1 LASFVPCLSQPTTMA
16 QIFSPTSH
24 VLIFG
29 DSWAA
34 YPMVLKTWPME
45 LAQLCGAGALNFAV
59 PGSRADQLDQQV
71 ERLITSPLPVRTAA
85 GDIHPESL
93 AVIHT
98 GGNDMMQKM
107 GTDLLEHLPGKS
119 EVNSIRETMEALYGA
134 GVRRF
139 VVSDV
144 PFASCVPGVRMATP
158 LIQSFV
164 SSGQMAHLGLEPSDP
179 AELAVELQ
187 ATALHDQWEEM
198 LMEFKK
204 ERPDSMVV
212 HFDEAFALSRLR
224 DNIGSHEFDTGF
236 FDMTLIHPSAYGHRL
251 LAQEAHKCLQLAC

>member
-1 LASFVPCLSQPTTMA
+1 MAEISRPSQ
-16 QIFSPTSH
+16 

-34 YPMVLKTWPME
+34 YPIVPKTWPME
-45 LAQLCGAGALNFAV
+45 LAHLCEVAALNFAV
-59 PGSRADQLDQQV
+59 PGSRADQLGQQV
-71 ERLITSPLPVRTAA
+71 ERLITSPEPARTAS
-85 GDIHPESL
+85 GEIHPGAL

-98 GGNDMMQKM
+98 GGNDFMQRM
-107 GTDLLEHLPGKS
+107 GADLLEHLPGKN
-119 EVNSIRETMEALYGA
+119 EVNCIKEAMEALYGA

-158 LIQSFV
+158 IIQSFL
-164 SSGQMAHLGLEPSDP
+164 SSGRMAHLGLEPNDP
-179 AELAVELQ
+179 PELAIELQ
-187 ATALHDQWEEM
+187 ATALHDQFEEM

-204 ERPDSMVV
+204 KQPESTVV

-224 DNIGSHEFDTGF
+224 HSIGSHEFDTGF
-236 FDMTLIHPSAYGHRL
+236 FDMTMIHPSAYGHQL
-251 LAQEAHKCLQLAC
+251 LAQEAHKCLQLAF